1 MDKMLTRKEV
11 LEQLKIS
18 RPTMWRYIK
27 KGVMPEGIRL
37 SKRITRWKESMIR
50 EYIEKLTKSMIEDYK
65 NGKN

>member
-11 LEQLKIS
+11 LDRLKIS

-37 SKRITRWKESMIR
+37 SKRITRWKESMIK
-50 EYIEKLTKSMIEDYK
+50 EYIEKLTKSMVEDYK

>member
-1 MDKMLTRKEV
+1 MLTRKEV

-27 KGVMPEGIRL
+27 KGAIPEGIRF
-37 SKRITRWKESMIR
+37 SKRITRWKESMIK
-50 EYIEKLTKSMIEDYK
+50 EYIEKLTKSMVEDYK